1 MIHRFLNVVCSF
13 AILIKFSQRYIAN
26 MIGTACNSRIPQANL
41 HAVLKFVH
49 ERIPS
54 IILFIIESFVGA
66 IVQNELRLTEKNSFS
81 YKKGNLFATF

>member
-1 MIHRFLNVVCSF
+1 
-13 AILIKFSQRYIAN
+13 

-66 IVQNELRLTEKNSFS
+66 IVQNELRLTEKKIIFVI
-81 YKKGNLFATF
+81 KKGNLFATF